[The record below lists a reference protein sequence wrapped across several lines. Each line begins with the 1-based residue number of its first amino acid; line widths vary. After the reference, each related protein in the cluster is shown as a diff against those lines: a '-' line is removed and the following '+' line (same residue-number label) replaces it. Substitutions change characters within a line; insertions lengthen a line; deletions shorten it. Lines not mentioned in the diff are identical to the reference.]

1 MATVRQTVVTR
12 QTTSSSGAPIIL
24 GTETQ
29 RSPQSPEWDN
39 TLDALLEDLQT
50 SVSRPGSAAGG
61 SISRSGSR
69 GPGSINGPLAT
80 GSSPAMSS
88 TRTYREVRTI
98 QQHGVAGESG
108 QPVPPVRDFNN
119 VQYLMAANPTHIVAE
134 RAASPINPEYQMSP
148 GNLSEVSQ
156 QKTVTAYKT
165 ISYQYNTSDPQQ
177 GHPGSGVHE
186 SISVQPLPPPPVLSP
201 SATPPAQRRHRTPSG
216 SGKVDVQLRQN
227 LNELDNLLDDLNHA
241 QRAAALRAQTASPT
255 GRSKR
260 SPSPGPPEVVR
271 GTRGIDPS
279 LLEEPLDHSTPVNRH
294 VSRTVRT
301 YRYDTQYGGGDSPH
315 DGPHQEGPPT
325 PGRHSLPR
333 QIQGTPTPPRDI
345 HYSPEPRHMQPT
357 PPPSQTT
364 VRTYTY
370 TGPGAPPPQTPPSS
384 RGRSIPRTHES
395 PSPAR
400 HHPPTPVH
408 DDVDDDRSGPNDPLM
423 PGSPRRTTTTT
434 TVRTYTYQL
443 PGSGPNSDN
452 QPEPHPQPERH
463 PQPIPAPPPPSEHLT
478 YHVTP
483 RQPQQVTELRPQPNP
498 QTTVVTY
505 KFTTSSGGPQ
515 PGIPEPNDR
524 SPRPFPVDETDTLP
538 SSQQPPKRL
547 DDLMASFGDPTPND
561 PHQRPEAH
569 PVTTTRYTVEEKVAS
584 PPPPISEGNGVGPKA
599 GGTRAAPSPDRP
611 KTTNIAGPP
620 VYYPPGVEMFAKKDA
635 PVQARMKESES
646 SSKGESKSAGGG
658 AAVVPVCLPLCCAM
672 PCVIM

>member
-1 MATVRQTVVTR
+1 MAFRETVVTR
-12 QTTSSSGAPIIL
+12 HTTSSAGGPIHL
-24 GTETQ
+24 VTETQ
-29 RSPQSPEWDN
+29 RSPQSPGWDN
-39 TLDALLEDLQT
+39 QLDALLEDLQT

-61 SISRSGSR
+61 SLSRSGSR
-69 GPGSINGPLAT
+69 GAGSINGPLPT
-80 GSSPAMSS
+80 GTSPGTMAS

-98 QQHGVAGESG
+98 QQHGVAGEAG

-134 RAASPINPEYQMSP
+134 RAGSPMNPEYQMSP
-148 GNLSEVSQ
+148 GNVGE

-165 ISYQYNTSDPQQ
+165 ISYQYNTSDAQHT
-177 GHPGSGVHE
+177 HPGSPPHE
-186 SISVQPLPPPPVLSP
+186 NITVQPLPPPPVLSP

-271 GTRGIDPS
+271 GARGIDSS
-279 LLEEPLDHSTPVNRH
+279 LLEEPLDHSTPINRH
-294 VSRTVRT
+294 VTQTVRT
-301 YRYDTQYGGGDSPH
+301 YRYDTRYGGGDSH

-333 QIQGTPTPPRDI
+333 QIHGTPTPPRDV
-345 HYSPEPRHMQPT
+345 HYTSEQRHMQPT
-357 PPPSQTT
+357 PPPSHTT

-370 TGPGAPPPQTPPSS
+370 TSPGGPPPQTPPPS
-384 RGRSIPRTHES
+384 RGRSIPRGQES

-400 HHPPTPVH
+400 HHPPTPVQ
-408 DDVDDDRSGPNDPLM
+408 DDDDDRSGPNDPLM
-423 PGSPRRTTTTT
+423 PGNPRRTTTTT

-443 PGSGPNSDN
+443 PGSSPGPDHR
-452 QPEPHPQPERH
+452 PD
-463 PQPIPAPPPPSEHLT
+463 PQPIPAPPPPAEHLT

-483 RQPQQVTELRPQPNP
+483 RQPQPPQVTELRPQPNP

-538 SSQQPPKRL
+538 SPQQPPKRL
-547 DDLMASFGDPTPND
+547 DDLMASFGDTSPIEP
-561 PHQRPEAH
+561 PQQRPEPH

-584 PPPPISEGNGVGPKA
+584 PPPPVSEGNGVGPKA
-599 GGTRAAPSPDRP
+599 AGTRAAPSPDRP

-635 PVQARMKESES
+635 PVQAKMKESES
-646 SSKGESKSAGGG
+646 SSKGESKSGAAG